1 MAAADLAA
9 LSAGGKGARRRGEGA
24 TPPRRRPYGLRRWW
38 SAVAATIKVLNEL
51 TLMSRHLLR
60 ASIIVSYN
68 PTISLCGGEVNKKKS
83 VSFHARASLIQTSRQ
98 IH

>member
-1 MAAADLAA
+1 MGRCRSRAPVGGVAAADLAA

-68 PTISLCGGEVNKKKS
+68 PTISLCGGEVNKKKEC
-83 VSFHARASLIQTSRQ
+83 
-98 IH
+98 